1 MPKDPQLECIISLIM
16 CIFHQ
21 RRVCVIEHNL
31 FCVECVLNASISLQA
46 LEYGAKF
53 DTRATTT
60 PICGTSVILLLAH
73 ARLVCAPSYIIAGH
87 LLFLSCLF
95 VLSNYPVLSS
105 EWLLCPLANYE
116 STILA
121 RRAVH
126 NSHSVANTDW
136 SV

>member
-1 MPKDPQLECIISLIM
+1 MELNSIRGRQLHLS
-16 CIFHQ
+16 
-21 RRVCVIEHNL
+21 V
-31 FCVECVLNASISLQA
+31 AQA
-46 LEYGAKF
+46 LF
-53 DTRATTT
+53 
-60 PICGTSVILLLAH
+60 LLLAH

-121 RRAVH
+121 RRAVPLCGQR
-126 NSHSVANTDW
+126 
-136 SV
+136 

>member
-1 MPKDPQLECIISLIM
+1 M

-87 LLFLSCLF
+87 LLFYSFCPVCLYYLITLSFQVNGCY
-95 VLSNYPVLSS
+95 VL
-105 EWLLCPLANYE
+105 
-116 STILA
+116 
-121 RRAVH
+121 
-126 NSHSVANTDW
+126 
-136 SV
+136 